1 MNFQM
6 FKLHL
11 EKAEETGIK
20 LPKSIGSSKKQESP
34 GGGHGNPL
42 QEHSFTVS
50 CDLEP
55 ETWAPWGPRGKQKT
69 GLVTEFL
76 PKTGTLSPHVLLWS
90 KCLTQPV
97 CLRTITAVGP
107 ILGRF
112 STLESKLVKV
122 IVQHTFHS

>member
-1 MNFQM
+1 MDFPGGSAGKEPVCNAGD
-6 FKLHL
+6 L
-11 EKAEETGIK
+11 G
-20 LPKSIGSSKKQESP
+20 SIPGLGRSP